1 MKVLEGEQLRSK
13 LTGTIFKVKELKDRS
28 VVLESK
34 DGFVQEWTDMGNL
47 SLFFEE
53 GESRSELT

>member
-1 MKVLEGEQLRSK
+1 MKVLEGEQLKSK

-34 DGFVQEWTDMGNL
+34 DGFIQEWTDMGNL
-47 SLFFEE
+47 PLFFED
-53 GESRSELT
+53 GDSRSELT